1 MGVELLEKLYHGSTH
16 DCSIS
21 SFGRSPSPGCIAQF
35 NSVVFKG
42 LGLAKQRAAEIY
54 EGSKVGWIFFPR
66 QTGRGLCVQF

>member
-21 SFGRSPSPGCIAQF
+21 SVGRSSLSPGCIAQF

-42 LGLAKQRAAEIY
+42 LGLAKPK
-54 EGSKVGWIFFPR
+54 GS
-66 QTGRGLCVQF
+66 